1 MGREEGSKKMKI
13 AIIHPD
19 LGIGNRL
26 IVDAVV
32 ELASHGHKVHVFT
45 SHHDQSRCFEATLSG
60 VFQVTVYGS
69 FLSRHIFYRLNFL
82 SINRF
87 EKKKNINLAVSAFAI
102 LCKHKQNLTDVALT
116 VAGKCSSLFH
126 NLILK
131 EGFTVC
137 IPLFRRVGYLL
148 PPIVSISWDS
158 HDSKSNA
165 RMNILV

>member
-19 LGIGNRL
+19 LGIGNVLHQAFNEYPLNKRISERL

-69 FLSRHIFYRLNFL
+69 FLSRHIFYRCLFVCSLCSLGMVYLRCCTSRPGFSRCPIAETQNIK
-82 SINRF
+82 SI
-87 EKKKNINLAVSAFAI
+87 
-102 LCKHKQNLTDVALT
+102 Q
-116 VAGKCSSLFH
+116 SL
-126 NLILK
+126 L
-131 EGFTVC
+131 
-137 IPLFRRVGYLL
+137 
-148 PPIVSISWDS
+148 
-158 HDSKSNA
+158 
-165 RMNILV
+165 